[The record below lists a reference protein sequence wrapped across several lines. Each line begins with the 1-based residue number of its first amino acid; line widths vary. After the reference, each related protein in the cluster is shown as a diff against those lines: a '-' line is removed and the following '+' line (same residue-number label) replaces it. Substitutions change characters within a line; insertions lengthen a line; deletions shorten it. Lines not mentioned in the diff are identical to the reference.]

1 MMASAYQRAESIR
14 ARRSGRF
21 VSLRNNQTTQ
31 EEWSIL
37 ASVMGITQETI
48 NHRRVVQEVYDKGVL
63 HRILGLERPGDAISH
78 PKQAGVAGVWE
89 ANESDSAKS
98 NGEISSRSRS
108 RSRSRS
114 PSPKP
119 QSKKR
124 QRIKTENSRDEEE
137 EESRYGIVKDIAG
150 LPTKRRRTGGEVD
163 SHTVFTTDED
173 GEYDI
178 DSDSSKESSDD
189 RRRKGGRSAKGGSSK
204 EKRSYWLSKGVG
216 PLEEDSE

>member
-63 HRILGLERPGDAISH
+63 HRMLGLERPGDAVSH
-78 PKQAGVAGVWE
+78 PKQAAVAGVWE

-98 NGEISSRSRS
+98 DGEISSRSQS
-108 RSRSRS
+108 RSR
-114 PSPKP
+114 
-119 QSKKR
+119 
-124 QRIKTENSRDEEE
+124 TENSRDEEE

-150 LPTKRRRTGGEVD
+150 PPTKRRRTGGEVD